1 MDLLIYAL
9 IALAVSIAGSYILTR
24 SKLGRKRNPPPPGTT
39 LRIRAH
45 SGVYRSRL
53 LSTAENLWRMSTPL
67 QRNHYVPLRE
77 GEPIT
82 IEAPIPGGVYLFKTT
97 VLHCDADKN
106 ELSFLVPP
114 LTAPRERRQEQR
126 WVRQVPIT
134 LDDAPATLVDVSRLG
149 ARVKTSQRVKL
160 GDRVKLMLA
169 EGLIVGWVIE
179 AWPAKSGEPFADV
192 LRVRFETPLH

>member
-1 MDLLIYAL
+1 MDLLIY
-9 IALAVSIAGSYILTR
+9 LAVCAAAAIGGSYLITR
-24 SKLGRKRNPPPPGTT
+24 ITLGRRRLPPKPGTT

-53 LSTAENLWRMSTPL
+53 LTTDDNLWRMSTPL

-82 IEAPIPGGVYLFKTT
+82 IEAPVAGGVYLFKTT
-97 VLHCDADKN
+97 VLHSDADRN

-114 LTAPRERRQEQR
+114 LTAPRNRRQEQR
-126 WVRQVPIT
+126 WIRQVPIT

-160 GDRVKLMLA
+160 GDRVKLKLS

-179 AWPAKSGEPFADV
+179 AWPTKSGDPYAEV